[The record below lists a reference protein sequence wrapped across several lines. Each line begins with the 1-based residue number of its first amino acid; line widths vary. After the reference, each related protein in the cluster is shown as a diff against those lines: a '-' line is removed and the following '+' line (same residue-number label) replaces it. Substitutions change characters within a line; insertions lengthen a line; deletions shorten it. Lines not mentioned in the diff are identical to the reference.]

1 MNYNVGVIHI
11 SDNVGFLFEELF
23 ILSEYILFSGHLSK
37 FKTVIE
43 RNGILPHL
51 FCYCNFLCHN
61 IQPLFL
67 LCIFSDSTKKFKP
80 KWAI

>member
-11 SDNVGFLFEELF
+11 SDNVGFLFEEFF
-23 ILSEYILFSGHLSK
+23 ISSKYISFSGHLSK

-51 FCYCNFLCHN
+51 FVIVSPYVITSNHYSFMH
-61 IQPLFL
+61 F
-67 LCIFSDSTKKFKP
+67 
-80 KWAI
+80 